1 MAMVDPSVMRQLSV
15 ISAFSLANAP
25 SGGPVGGGGDSDSDS
40 DSDSGSGSGGGGLK
54 VGRRLSVISSFGEE
68 EEGEEEG
75 EMGGGD

>member
-40 DSDSGSGSGGGGLK
+40 DSGGGSGGGGLK

-75 EMGGGD
+75 ELGGGD